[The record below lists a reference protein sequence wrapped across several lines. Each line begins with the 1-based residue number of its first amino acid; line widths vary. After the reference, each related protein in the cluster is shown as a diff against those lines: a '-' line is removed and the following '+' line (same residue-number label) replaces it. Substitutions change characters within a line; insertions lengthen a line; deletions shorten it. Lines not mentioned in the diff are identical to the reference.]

1 MVFGAKKMLY
11 YDDNMNLMGEIT
23 CSMIKKVEILSRRK
37 FEVWSNLKIHLIEI
51 TSNEYNMDQIISFME
66 TNMNMKE
73 MI

>member
-1 MVFGAKKMLY
+1 
-11 YDDNMNLMGEIT
+11 MNLMGEIT

-37 FEVWSNLKIHLIEI
+37 FEVWSNLKIHSIEI
-51 TSNEYNMDQIISFME
+51 TSNEYNMDQIILFME